1 MKKAFF
7 ILIIFAAFNFI
18 SPNTQ
23 VLAQTLRHKIEFTQE
38 DKSRD
43 VTNNE
48 ILKNKVVMYLR
59 MNVLMLRVAVIDGR
73 LGFNSS

>member
-1 MKKAFF
+1 MKKAFL
-7 ILIIFAAFNFI
+7 ILILFAAFNII

-43 VTNNE
+43 LTSNE
-48 ILKNKVVMYLR
+48 ILKNKVVMYIR
-59 MNVLMLRVAVIDGR
+59 MNVLKVRIAVIDGGM
-73 LGFNSS
+73 GFNSS